1 MEKITNTE
9 VLESTPTLTFE
20 PFQEQETPVVQEK
33 KEEIVPQV
41 KEMAEIQLTE
51 EEKKMVQ
58 EFSEKIDLKNSALI
72 LQYGAGAQ
80 KKIADFSETA
90 LDNVRTKDL
99 GEVGDLL
106 AGVVTELKE
115 FDAQETK
122 GFLGLFKKAG
132 NSIESMKAKYGKA
145 EANINAMVEVLEGHQ
160 VQLLK
165 DTAMLDKMYEINKN
179 YFKELNMYIIAG
191 KQKMEEVAN
200 KELPA
205 LMEKAARTGLAE
217 DAQEV
222 NDTKAMLDRFEK
234 KIHDLELTKAISLQ
248 MAPQIRLIQNND
260 TVMAEKIQSTLVNT
274 IPLWKS
280 QMVLALGMNRSVEA
294 AKAQQAVTEV
304 TNELLRKNA
313 AVLQQST
320 IETAKASEKSIVDVE
335 TLAET
340 NQMLISTLDEVLKI
354 QTEGKEKRKLAEI
367 ELNRIENDLKS
378 RLLEM
383 RG

>member
-1 MEKITNTE
+1 MEKITNAE

-20 PFQEQETPVVQEK
+20 PFQEQEAPAVQEK

-122 GFLGLFKKAG
+122 GFLGLFKRAG

-145 EANINAMVEVLEGHQ
+145 EANVNAMVEVLEGHQ

-274 IPLWKS
+274 VPLWKS

>member
-33 KEEIVPQV
+33 KEQIVPQV

-145 EANINAMVEVLEGHQ
+145 EANVNAMVEVLEGHQ

>member
-1 MEKITNTE
+1 MEKITNAE

-20 PFQEQETPVVQEK
+20 PFQEQEAPVVQEK

-145 EANINAMVEVLEGHQ
+145 EANVNAMVEVLEGHQ